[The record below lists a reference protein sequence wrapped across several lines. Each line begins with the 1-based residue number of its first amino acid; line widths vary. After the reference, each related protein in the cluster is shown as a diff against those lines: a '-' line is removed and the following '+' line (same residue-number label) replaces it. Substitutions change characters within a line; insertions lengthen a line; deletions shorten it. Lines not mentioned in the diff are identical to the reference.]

1 MNSKINIFSEI
12 GKLNSIIVHRPGREL
27 LNITPDLMDELLF
40 DEIPYMEIAQKEH
53 DQFVK
58 ILRDNDVEVNYIE
71 DLVCE
76 SLISEEVR
84 EKFIDDFVGEANIRS
99 ARESI
104 LLKKYL
110 NSIKDNKAL
119 ISKMIEGIRKDE
131 LPAEISH
138 SLQDLL
144 STKNIFAALP
154 MPNLYFTRDA
164 FALIGNGV
172 CVNTMWSNVRQR
184 ETIFGD
190 LIFKYHPNFK
200 NNRPDFWYNRNA
212 LYTLEGGDIIVLS
225 DKVLAVG
232 VSQRTEPR
240 AIEIFAGN
248 ILNEKTGFKKILCV
262 VLPKKRSYMHLDTV
276 FTMIDKDLF
285 TVFPGIHESLEL
297 YEIENKNGEI
307 ITKPR
312 DKSLKKALE
321 ELLKI
326 DEVTLLEKGERGIL
340 DADREQWSDGYNT
353 LAIAPREVI
362 VYERNGVINELL
374 DKNNVKLHLLKEGEL
389 SRGRGGPRCMSMPI
403 NRDAI

>member
-1 MNSKINIFSEI
+1 MSDKINVFSEI

-58 ILRDNDVEVNYIE
+58 ILKDNDVKVNYIE

-76 SLISEEVR
+76 SLTSEEIR
-84 EKFIDDFVGEANIRS
+84 ENFIYDFVSEANIRS
-99 ARESI
+99 PRETF
-104 LLKKYL
+104 LLEEYL
-110 NSIKDNKAL
+110 NSIKDNKL
-119 ISKMIEGIRKDE
+119 LVKKMIEGVRKDE
-131 LPAEISH
+131 LPSEISY

-144 STKNIFAALP
+144 STKNIFTALP

-164 FALIGNGV
+164 FSLIGNGV
-172 CVNTMWSNVRQR
+172 CMNTMWSNVRQR

-190 LIFKYHPNFK
+190 LIFKNHPDFKNDRPNF
-200 NNRPDFWYNRNA
+200 WYGRDS
-212 LYTLEGGDIIVLS
+212 LYTLEGGDIVVLS
-225 DKVLAVG
+225 NKVLAVG

-240 AIEIFAGN
+240 AIEIFANN
-248 ILNEKTGFKKILCV
+248 ILNGQTGFEKILCI

-276 FTMIDKDLF
+276 FTMIDRDLF

-297 YEIENKNGEI
+297 YEIENKDGEI
-307 ITKPR
+307 ITKAR
-312 DKSLKKALE
+312 DKNLKKTLE

-326 DEVTLLEKGERGIL
+326 DEAILIEMGARGIL

-362 VYERNGVINELL
+362 VYERNVVINELL
-374 DKNNVKLHLLKEGEL
+374 DKNNVKLHMLKEGEL
-389 SRGRGGPRCMSMPI
+389 SRGRGGPRCMSMPM